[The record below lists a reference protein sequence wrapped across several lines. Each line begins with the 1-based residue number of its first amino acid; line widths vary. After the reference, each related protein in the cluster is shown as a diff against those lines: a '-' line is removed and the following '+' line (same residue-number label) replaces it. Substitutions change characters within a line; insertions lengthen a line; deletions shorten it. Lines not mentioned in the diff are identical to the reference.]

1 MELQGPQNRSF
12 LFLKGEQNRKVSKLT
27 TKKKNNKTTYYKA
40 TVMQTLVLAEDKYTD
55 QWDRTKGPEINP
67 HTYGQAIVE
76 GIKDNGD
83 RAVFSTNGAGIVG

>member
-1 MELQGPQNRSF
+1 
-12 LFLKGEQNRKVSKLT
+12 
-27 TKKKNNKTTYYKA
+27 
-40 TVMQTLVLAEDKYTD
+40 MQTLVLAEDKYTD

-83 RAVFSTNGAGIVG
+83 RVVFSTNGAGIVG